1 VGSAPPAGGA
11 LSVVIYMLLVLA
23 NRRGLLANPSM
34 MVGGPTRASAGAIRE
49 QRFAI
54 GNYWTW
60 IYRDA
65 EGNPSSWE
73 RYTVIDAS
81 QTSLTMEMATK
92 FQDDEPFVSHHR
104 LDVDL
109 ASALA
114 ASGGSNESAR
124 PILAAVLLGSS
135 IASPRLVYLLR
146 VSAAATAPASAAV
159 AATLAET
166 AGAPAADAA
175 APSSRDATRRLLRAI
190 ATQCN
195 SLSTIDPK
203 LCRLH
208 VALRAPREAEL
219 SPGLFQPRPGLA
231 LRLQRA
237 HVATV
242 TVTSVAGPD
251 EDGDEWSDRA
261 GLVCGFEL
269 PPPRPHADLAGGGMG
284 AAAAATAAEGA
295 SEPDAAPPGPD
306 GADGCIWWTSRALVK
321 GFRLK
326 KNPFEG

>member
-1 VGSAPPAGGA
+1 MRRPKKQPARDAAHVKLREPVVSPADLLVTLTQHTLFMHQQIPMTYSELVREGEDATAALAEGKRLRPAGSERKT
-11 LSVVIYMLLVLA
+11 LKLLKSMEP
-23 NRRGLLANPSM
+23 LLAS
-34 MVGGPTRASAGAIRE
+34 
-49 QRFAI
+49 
-54 GNYWTW
+54 
-60 IYRDA
+60 
-65 EGNPSSWE
+65 
-73 RYTVIDAS
+73 
-81 QTSLTMEMATK
+81 
-92 FQDDEPFVSHHR
+92 
-104 LDVDL
+104 L